1 MEIGI
6 ADPVMYEVLMAD
18 VLAEARNHADA
29 ETASARDGDDA
40 RRAKA
45 LRRLVED
52 LEGDLEGRLRGAPGA
67 AGASTVPW

>member
-6 ADPVMYEVLMAD
+6 ADPVMYEVLLGD

-29 ETASARDGDDA
+29 ETAAARNDDDA
-40 RRAKA
+40 LRARA

-52 LEGDLEGRLRGAPGA
+52 LEEDLAGRLTGAGGEIA
-67 AGASTVPW
+67 VPW